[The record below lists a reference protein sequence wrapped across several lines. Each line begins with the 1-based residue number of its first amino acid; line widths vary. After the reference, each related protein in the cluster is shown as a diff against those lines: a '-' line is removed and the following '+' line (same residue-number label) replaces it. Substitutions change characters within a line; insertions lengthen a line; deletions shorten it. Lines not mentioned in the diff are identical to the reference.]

1 MRFKKAL
8 VTAAATTAVLGGI
21 TVGGASPASADTT
34 YGCGSTG
41 PNNSNG
47 ELKVVVGHL
56 RNGPFESCAQTQSV
70 APGTAFHA
78 WCGVYN
84 TSGNFWVYGRVG
96 SGQTK
101 GWIYSGNLSL
111 SSGSVNI
118 C

>member
-1 MRFKKAL
+1 MKFKKAL
-8 VTAAATTAVLGGI
+8 VAVAATTAALGGVI
-21 TVGGASPASADTT
+21 GGATSASAAT

-41 PNNSNG
+41 PNNSDG

-56 RNGPFESCAQTQSV
+56 RNGPFASCAQTLSV
-70 APGTAFHA
+70 AGGTAFHA

-96 SGQTK
+96 TSQTK
-101 GWIYSGNLSL
+101 GWIYSENLSL

>member
-1 MRFKKAL
+1 MSFKKAL
-8 VTAAATTAVLGGI
+8 VALAATTATLGGI
-21 TVGGASPASADTT
+21 VVGGAGSASAATFD
-34 YGCGSTG
+34 CGSSG

-56 RNGPFESCAQTQSV
+56 RNGPFASCPQTQSV
-70 APGTAFHA
+70 AGGTPFHA

-101 GWIYSGNLSL
+101 GWIFSENLSL
-111 SSGSVNI
+111 TSGTVNI